1 MSRLVKIAVLAAAA
15 AAVAHYIYDRDEAVP
30 ASAERVISGDAAR
43 KRLRDVIQSVRGA

>member
-30 ASAERVISGDAAR
+30 ASANGHSGDAAR